1 MQSISRP
8 STPLY
13 IYIQY
18 VIPVSVK
25 ITLFITYRKS
35 ENIIPASSSW
45 YLVNFEH
52 KAQ

>member
-1 MQSISRP
+1 M
-8 STPLY
+8 Y

-25 ITLFITYRKS
+25 ITLVITYSKS
-35 ENIIPASSSW
+35 ENIIPVNSSQH
-45 YLVNFEH
+45 LVNSEH